1 MVQEIFTVGS
11 VGRRRHDRRWG
22 GTCPIQQPD
31 SDAMT
36 KANKYMKSKY
46 AMPNDNFTTE

>member
-1 MVQEIFTVGS
+1 MS
-11 VGRRRHDRRWG
+11 VDGVMIDG
-22 GTCPIQQPD
+22 GEEHARFSNRTD
-31 SDAMT
+31 DAMT